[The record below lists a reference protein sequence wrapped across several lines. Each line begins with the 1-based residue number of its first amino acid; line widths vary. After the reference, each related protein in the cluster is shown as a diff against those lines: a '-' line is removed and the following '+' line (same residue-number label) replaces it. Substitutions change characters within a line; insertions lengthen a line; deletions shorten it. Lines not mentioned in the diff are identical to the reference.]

1 MHDWDFALTDVGFQ
15 ASRVEVLEVDFAPV
29 RSACS
34 AFGVGNM
41 YSDTQ
46 TFLGCSTLVSRLVLG
61 PGQLITWLEGLGLYQ
76 DQASKLPVG
85 GKLRLM

>member
-46 TFLGCSTLVSRLVLG
+46 TFLGCSTLGVETCAWARATHYL
-61 PGQLITWLEGLGLYQ
+61 
-76 DQASKLPVG
+76 A
-85 GKLRLM
+85 